1 VRRRDIL
8 DERIERVGLRATTVV
23 RGEASK

>member
-1 VRRRDIL
+1 VKRRDIL
-8 DERIERVGLRATTVV
+8 DARIERVGLRATIVV